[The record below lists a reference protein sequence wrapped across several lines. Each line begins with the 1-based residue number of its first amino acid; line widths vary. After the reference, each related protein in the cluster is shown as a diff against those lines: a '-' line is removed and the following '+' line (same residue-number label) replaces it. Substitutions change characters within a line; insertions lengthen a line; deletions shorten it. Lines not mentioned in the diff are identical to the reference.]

1 MATQNIT
8 VTMVT
13 QGEHKFYSGTMF
25 VALIAATCSTNP
37 REEDPIQGFQ
47 RTLDENRAL
56 AIAQYIRD
64 GGTIPSSI
72 ILSAQPESE
81 LSYNSK
87 NKTITFKETHSA
99 FLILDGQHRVFGF
112 TKLQN
117 EAEKYRVP
125 VIIYNELTP
134 TQEARIFIDI
144 NTLQRPVPKE
154 LLLDIKRL
162 ADRESDDERM
172 LDELFTSFEM
182 ESDSYLFNKLSRIDK
197 QKGKISKVTFYD
209 SMKPILKEFNISN
222 TGKLYKIINA
232 FFLAANDVS
241 EDHQF
246 KLSESI
252 TKATLFKILVAHS
265 RAVITMISDNN
276 GQDVEKISEHKKYLI
291 RSLPGS
297 FQDIANSKAYLKSVE
312 VLDRKL
318 LRRNITI

>member
-1 MATQNIT
+1 MTTQNIS
-8 VTMVT
+8 VTLIT
-13 QGEHKFYSGTMF
+13 QGEHKFYSGTMEIEI
-25 VALIAATCSTNP
+25 VATTCSTNP
-37 REEDPIQGFQ
+37 RANDPIEGFQ
-47 RTLDENRAL
+47 RTLDENRAIS
-56 AIAQYIRD
+56 IAEYIRS

-72 ILSAQPESE
+72 ILSAQPHAE

-87 NKTITFKETHSA
+87 NKTITFHENQDS
-99 FLILDGQHRVFGF
+99 FLILDGQHRVYGF
-112 TKLQN
+112 RKLLN
-117 EAEKYRVP
+117 EGVKYRVP
-125 VIIYNELTP
+125 VIIYNDLTS

-172 LDELFTSFEM
+172 LDELFTNFET
-182 ESDSYLFNKLSRIDK
+182 ERDSYLLNKLSRIDK

-222 TGKLYKIINA
+222 TDRLYRIINT
-232 FFLAANDVS
+232 FFQAAQDVS
-241 EDHQF
+241 EECQF
-246 KLSESI
+246 NLAAAI
-252 TKATLFKILVAHS
+252 TKATLFKILVSHS

-276 GQDVEKISEHKKYLI
+276 SEDIDKISEHKKYLL

-312 VLDRKL
+312 ILDRKL
-318 LRRNITI
+318 LRRNVTI